1 MLDQRFQPPFTYTV
15 GANLRASNKPPAAPG
30 KGPRINQF
38 KDMMVI
44 GSRLCLLVAGV
55 TLAGGS
61 AFAQAPNPAT
71 PDTKPNLS
79 KQLNQSNGVIHPK
92 EVDSAIEKP
101 APKVGDPNV
110 VPPPETS
117 GGAGAPQPK

>member
-1 MLDQRFQPPFTYTV
+1 
-15 GANLRASNKPPAAPG
+15 
-30 KGPRINQF
+30 
-38 KDMMVI
+38 MVI

-61 AFAQAPNPAT
+61 AFAQALAT

-92 EVDSAIEKP
+92 EVDPAIEKP

-117 GGAGAPQPK
+117 GARERRSQNERPETGPDVADIVCILIDERPKSKANTMPCRHRSGPGFFD